1 MDNDFKKLE
10 KVMDVF
16 SLVDRDVPST
26 EEIIQV
32 FEALATVIQNNKSE
46 LSETLV
52 SEIEKTKNEVSSQ
65 TNQTLEE
72 LDELKVRLGELVR
85 KVKDLRLQKGDDG
98 YTPIKGVDYFD
109 GKDGK
114 DYILTEEDRDTLLLD
129 VLSQVPDPQDIAP
142 EVIAEKVNQSKVLIK
157 PSQVEGL
164 SDIERIAK
172 ANAFAGDVRIGV
184 SKTELKALE
193 KRVKTIESNPSNGTG
208 TVDSIVAG
216 AGISVD
222 STDPANP
229 IVSATGSGTGDM
241 SAETYDP
248 QNIADD
254 AFDRANHTGTQAIS
268 TITNLQT
275 SLDSKVDE
283 NAAITGATKTK
294 ITYDAKGLVTAGADA
309 TTADI
314 ADSTNKRYV
323 TDAQLT
329 VIGNTSGTNTGDQN
343 LTPYFHKTNDDTDDI
358 TVGTTNKFATAA
370 EKTKLGFI
378 TVTQAVDLDTI
389 ESDTATNNAKVSN
402 ATHTGEVTGST
413 ALTVDKT
420 AITGKTE
427 VTATGTDYVL
437 ISDTSDSGN
446 LKKALVS
453 DLTGSGGSVAWGGI
467 TGTLADQTDLQTALD
482 AKQDVLTGLTASVAE
497 LNILDGVTAT
507 AAELNALD
515 GITATVTELNY
526 TDGVTSAIQTQ
537 LNAKAPLASPTF
549 TGTVTLPT
557 GLTGII
563 RADSGVVSVD
573 TDVTD
578 IVSAASTTAA
588 GKVELATDAET
599 NTGTDTTRA
608 ITPSNLEA
616 WTGSAQVTTVG
627 TLASGA
633 VPTTLLTGIIPDAR
647 MPDLT
652 GDVTTSEGAVATTI
666 ANGAVTDAKISSTA
680 DVMLST
686 ITFVIDGGGS
696 AITTGIKGDLE
707 IPFNC
712 TINRATA
719 LADQSGSIVVDIW
732 KDSYTNYPATDAD
745 SITASAPV
753 TISTATKS
761 QDTTLSGWTTTITAG
776 DILRF
781 NVDSASTVTRVT
793 ISLKVTKT

>member
-1 MDNDFKKLE
+1 
-10 KVMDVF
+10 MDVF